1 MQSNNLNHLKL
12 FLPGDKSIS
21 HRAIII
27 SSFIPGVHKI
37 RNIPKNEDVLITL
50 DILSNYGLKINY
62 DKDLLMLDS
71 TNMSFNNTVVN
82 CGDSGTTA
90 RLMIGYLTGLNISTT
105 ILGSATLSKRPMDR
119 IINPLRS
126 FGANI
131 QVETNQ
137 LPAILNRSNK
147 LETFDFNLNIP
158 SAQIKSALILYALSL
173 NGRSIIRGK
182 IKTRDHLEILLS
194 HLKYPIYTKRDRIEI
209 DGGVKIKKCIDFK
222 IPGDISSAA
231 FIIAAAILNQNS
243 NIIIKGVC
251 INKYRIGFLRA
262 ITKMGAKIKI
272 LNKKNIYGEEIGDIS
287 AQYSKQMHGIIINKT
302 QVVDTIDEI
311 PILSVI
317 ACFASGTTIIEGI
330 KELKIK
336 ESDRVLAIIDNINS
350 MGGEAKQDND
360 NLVIKGKKRLYN
372 TYIKS
377 FNDHRIFMSFYI
389 ANRLINKNLDTN
401 FNDLSYKKSFPEFLS
416 IIDRVFK

>member
-1 MQSNNLNHLKL
+1 MQSNNLNYLKL

-62 DKDLLMLDS
+62 NKDLLMLDS
-71 TNMSFNNTVVN
+71 TNMLFNNTIVN

-90 RLMIGYLTGLNISTT
+90 RLMIGYLTGLNISAT
-105 ILGSATLSKRPMDR
+105 ILGSTTLSKRPMDR

-131 QVETNQ
+131 QLETNQ

-194 HLKYPIYTKRDRIEI
+194 HLKYPIFIKRDRIEI
-209 DGGVKIKKCIDFK
+209 DGGFKIKKCMDFK
-222 IPGDISSAA
+222 VPGDISSAA

-243 NIIIKGVC
+243 HITIKGVC
-251 INKYRIGFLRA
+251 INKYRSGFLRA
-262 ITKMGAKIKI
+262 IAKMGAKIKI

-317 ACFASGTTIIEGI
+317 ACFASGTTIIEGVE
-330 KELKIK
+330 ELKIK

-350 MGGEAKQDND
+350 MGGEAKQDNN

-401 FNDLSYKKSFPEFLS
+401 FNDLSYKKSFPEFLD